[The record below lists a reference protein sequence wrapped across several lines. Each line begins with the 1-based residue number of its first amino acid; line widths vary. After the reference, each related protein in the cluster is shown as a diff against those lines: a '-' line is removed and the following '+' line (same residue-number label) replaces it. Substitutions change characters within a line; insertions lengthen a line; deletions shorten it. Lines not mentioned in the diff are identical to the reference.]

1 MYRAKPKIQP
11 PLYSDLPPTGPEIE
25 KAKSLMQGGSGSR
38 SGMSPTAALAGLT
51 GMARLLRGAV
61 RAGTPAPRRGI

>member
-25 KAKSLMQGGSGSR
+25 KAKSLMRDSR
-38 SGMSPTAALAGLT
+38 T
-51 GMARLLRGAV
+51 
-61 RAGTPAPRRGI
+61 AGTPVSRRPGTRGLSALASLARGMRSNGRL